1 MQPGLGLL
9 VLGGRAGVVMGQAD
23 LPVLGQPPGERA
35 DAARSRRKLL
45 AAARAMIAEHGGVG
59 CLSMDGLATRAG
71 VGVGTVYRRFGDRG
85 GLAAA
90 LLDDDEH
97 TFQEA
102 FIFGPPPLGPG
113 APPLVRARAF
123 LHGMLDQ
130 LERHADLAALSETRG
145 PTARYN
151 HSTYRVARMHLTQLL
166 RAADLEI
173 DPEYLVDA
181 LLAMVGPSLFI
192 FQRRELG
199 LSLAQLK
206 VGVGQVLDRVVP
218 GGPRLRTLG
227 A

>member
-1 MQPGLGLL
+1 MAAQ
-9 VLGGRAGVVMGQAD
+9 GGELAGPAD
-23 LPVLGQPPGERA
+23 LPVLGQPPAERA

-45 AAARAMIAEHGGVG
+45 AAARAMIAEYGGVS
-59 CLSMDGLATRAG
+59 CLSMDGLAARAG

-90 LLDDDEH
+90 LLDDDEQ
-97 TFQEA
+97 TFQQA

-113 APPLVRARAF
+113 APPLERARAF
-123 LHGMLDQ
+123 LHGVLDQ
-130 LERHADLAALSETRG
+130 MERHADLAALVETRS

-151 HSTYRVARMHLTQLL
+151 VSAYRVARMHLRQLL
-166 RAADLEI
+166 RAADLDI

-181 LLAMVGPSLFI
+181 LLAMAGPSLFI

-199 LSLAQLK
+199 LSLQQIKA
-206 VGVGQVLDRVVP
+206 GVTQILERLDP
-218 GGPRLRTLG
+218 GCP

>member
-1 MQPGLGLL
+1 MTA
-9 VLGGRAGVVMGQAD
+9 GGRGVVEGWAD

-59 CLSMDGLATRAG
+59 CLSMDGLAARAG

-123 LHGMLDQ
+123 LHGTLDQ
-130 LERHADLAALSETRG
+130 MQRHADLAALSETRS

-151 HSTYRVARMHLTQLL
+151 ISPYRVSRLHLRQLL
-166 RAADLEI
+166 RAADLDI
-173 DPEYLVDA
+173 DPEYLVDP

-199 LSLAQLK
+199 MSLEQLK
-206 VGVGQVLDRVVP
+206 AGIGQVLDHLDPSGLPRCDSS
-218 GGPRLRTLG
+218 GGL
-227 A
+227 

>member
-1 MQPGLGLL
+1 MVEGW
-9 VLGGRAGVVMGQAD
+9 AD

-59 CLSMDGLATRAG
+59 CLSMDGLAARAG

-123 LHGMLDQ
+123 LHGTLDQ
-130 LERHADLAALSETRG
+130 MQRHADLAALSETRS

-151 HSTYRVARMHLTQLL
+151 ISPYRVSRLHLRQLL
-166 RAADLEI
+166 RAADLDI
-173 DPEYLVDA
+173 DPEYLVDP

-199 LSLAQLK
+199 MSLEQLK
-206 VGVGQVLDRVVP
+206 AGVGQVLDHLDPSGLPRCDSS
-218 GGPRLRTLG
+218 GGL
-227 A
+227 

>member
-1 MQPGLGLL
+1 
-9 VLGGRAGVVMGQAD
+9 VVTGWAD

-59 CLSMDGLATRAG
+59 CLSMDALAARAG

-113 APPLVRARAF
+113 APPLLRARMF
-123 LHGMLDQ
+123 LHGVLDQ
-130 LERHADLAALSETRG
+130 MERHADLAALSETRS

-151 HSTYRVARMHLTQLL
+151 IGPYRVYRTHLGALL
-166 RAADLEI
+166 RAAELDI
-173 DPEYLVDA
+173 DPEYLADA
-181 LLAMVGPSLFI
+181 LLAMTASSLFI

-199 LSLAQLK
+199 LSLEQLK
-206 VGVGQVLDRVVP
+206 AGVSQVLDRLGP
-218 GGPRLRTLG
+218 GCLPRCEP
-227 A
+227 